1 MDVEDMTLISVDDHV
16 LEPIDVFVDR
26 VPRRYADDA
35 PRVVTDDDGRQRW
48 VYQGKPLAFVGDNAA
63 IGKPREELTTDPA
76 TYAEMRGGCWDVHE
90 RVRDMDANGVV
101 AAMCFPTFARF
112 AGQVFTEAS
121 DKDVS
126 LAAVRAYNDWH
137 LDAWAGPYPGRFIPL
152 CILPLWDA
160 ELAAAEVRR
169 VAAKGCHAVT
179 FSENPAALGLPS
191 LHGDYWH
198 PLFAA
203 CVEHAVVPCIH
214 LGSSSKVPVSSS
226 EAPVCTNLTFTQMTS
241 MMAAT
246 DWAHSPTFRAFPTL
260 KVALSEGGIGWI
272 PYLYDRWGHIHRW
285 HGPWAGADMSG
296 PSPVEIFHEHF
307 FVCFIDDP
315 LGVELRDRIGVH
327 RIMWESDFPH
337 PDSTWPESPEWL
349 AKNLSGCSDSD
360 VAAITHQNAMRAF
373 HFDPFAHAA
382 PARCTVGALRAAAA
396 GRDLTTPGPHTGISK
411 TSVLFKNRVAGSS

>member
-1 MDVEDMTLISVDDHV
+1 MDVDGMTLISVDDHV
-16 LEPIDVFVDR
+16 LEPIDLFVGR
-26 VPRRYADDA
+26 LPHRYQEDA
-35 PRVVTDDDGRQRW
+35 PRVITDEDGRQRW
-48 VYQGKPLAFVGDNAA
+48 TYQGNLLAFVGDNAA

-76 TYAEMRGGCWDVHE
+76 TYAEMRRGTWDVHE
-90 RVRDMDANGVV
+90 RVRDMDANGVL

-112 AGQVFTEAS
+112 AGQVFTEAR
-121 DKDVS
+121 DKEVS
-126 LAAVRAYNDWH
+126 LAAIRAYNDWH
-137 LDAWAGPYPGRFIPL
+137 LEAWAGQYPGRFIPL
-152 CILPLWDA
+152 CVLPLWDA

-191 LHGDYWH
+191 LHTDHWH

-203 CVEHAVVPCIH
+203 CVEEAVVPCIH

-246 DWAHSPTFRAFPTL
+246 DWTHSPTFRVFPEL

-272 PYLYDRWGHIHRW
+272 PYLYDRWSHIHRW
-285 HGPWAGADMSG
+285 HGPWAGADMAG
-296 PSPVEIFHEHF
+296 PGPAEIFHEHF
-307 FVCFIDDP
+307 YVCFIDDP

-327 RIMWESDFPH
+327 RVMWESDFPH
-337 PDSTWPESPEWL
+337 PDTTWPESPEWL
-349 AKNLSGCSDSD
+349 AKNLAGCSQAD

-373 HFDPFAHAA
+373 HFDPFAHAD
-382 PARCTVGALRAAAA
+382 PARGTVGALRATAA